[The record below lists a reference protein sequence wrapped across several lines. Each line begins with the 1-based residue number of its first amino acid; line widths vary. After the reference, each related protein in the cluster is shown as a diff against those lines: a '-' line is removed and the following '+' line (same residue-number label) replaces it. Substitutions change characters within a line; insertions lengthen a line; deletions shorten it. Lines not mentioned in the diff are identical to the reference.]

1 MIERLPS
8 MHEVQ
13 YSKQKETQLERD
25 GEGGGG
31 GRGRVEGGEWG
42 RGDKKKRSL
51 RGMEKKLPLS
61 TPVAEHFSTVP
72 LGGAH
77 KQLYSVQ
84 MSGKFGVRPVGRKP
98 PTEKDQRAKQ
108 PY

>member
-13 YSKQKETQLERD
+13 YSKQKETQLGRD

-31 GRGRVEGGEWG
+31 GRGRVAGGEWG

-51 RGMEKKLPLS
+51 RGKERNYLFQPLLLS
-61 TPVAEHFSTVP
+61 IFPQYH
-72 LGGAH
+72 
-77 KQLYSVQ
+77 
-84 MSGKFGVRPVGRKP
+84 
-98 PTEKDQRAKQ
+98 
-108 PY
+108 